1 MKIAIII
8 STAGSVFFKLL
19 GSDCF
24 KQHEFMLFSDRNCP
38 AIRYASKIGVGNR
51 IIPSKNGAEFSEKLL
66 KANIA
71 DEYDL
76 LVSFYTKLFSKDFVI
91 ACHGKLINLHP
102 SILPAC
108 PGLNGFED
116 TLKSKSKYIGSTI
129 HFISEGIDNG
139 LPIIQSALPYNPT
152 MSVAEN
158 RHEIFIDQC
167 RTLLQ
172 VVKWFNDGRIN
183 VTEQGVIIES
193 ATYKPGRYAPN
204 LDYDEAINLTV
215 NFLV

>member
-8 STAGSVFFKLL
+8 STAGSVFFKLMD
-19 GSDCF
+19 SDCF
-24 KQHEFMLFSDRNCP
+24 KRHEFMLFSDRDCA
-38 AIRYASKIGVGNR
+38 AIRYASRIGVENR
-51 IIPSKNGAEFSEKLL
+51 IMQSKNGAEFSDKLL
-66 KANIA
+66 KANIV
-71 DEYDL
+71 DKYDL

-116 TLKSKSKYIGSTI
+116 TLKSKSKFIGSTI
-129 HFISEGIDNG
+129 HFVAEGVDDG
-139 LPIIQSALPYNPT
+139 FPIIQSALPYNPNRT
-152 MSVAEN
+152 DAEN

-172 VVKWFNDGRIN
+172 VVKWFNDGRISI
-183 VTEQGVIIES
+183 TDQGVIIES
-193 ATYKPGRYAPN
+193 ATYRVERYAPN

-215 NFLV
+215 SYSV